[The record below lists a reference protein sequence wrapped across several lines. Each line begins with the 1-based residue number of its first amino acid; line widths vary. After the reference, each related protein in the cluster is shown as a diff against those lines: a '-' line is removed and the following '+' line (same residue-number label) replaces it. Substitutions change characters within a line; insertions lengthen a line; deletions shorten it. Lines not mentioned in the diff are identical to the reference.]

1 MCGVINRYQSRRAY
15 IAWPSA
21 VLCCQDSNGDGN
33 ETIVN
38 NDFPDE
44 EAQNSDGDVAIDDD
58 VAVNGAQV
66 GSIGISAITDIT
78 LAQGNSLGAEMPVTG
93 EDVTVTLT
101 YNNSGNPSS
110 QGFLDFIALEVPRAL
125 QGTGEQIVLEIMKV
139 LFYRVLV
146 RILFLMHK
154 AIQKSGILQI
164 RLR

>member
-58 VAVNGAQV
+58 VAVNGAGNRCPEGPETDSDRAEFQNSENGGLKSCT
-66 GSIGISAITDIT
+66 GSEGPEQDDDD
-78 LAQGNSLGAEMPVTG
+78 N
-93 EDVTVTLT
+93 DVTLDKDDSEAAD
-101 YNNSGNPSS
+101 SGAPGKGVSS
-110 QGFLDFIALEVPRAL
+110 G
-125 QGTGEQIVLEIMKV
+125 
-139 LFYRVLV
+139 
-146 RILFLMHK
+146 
-154 AIQKSGILQI
+154 SGSGV
-164 RLR
+164 